1 MGCLRG
7 VRAIAPSRRSYQ
19 NGYLYGALE
28 VGGDGSEFLFTPAFN
43 KEWDRGFISQIS
55 PQDPASMHVILGDGA
70 GFHLRQAEE
79 GLPLN
84 VKIITLSAY
93 SLELNP
99 VEKLWNIVKDG
110 ICNRDWTDL
119 DELEEEII
127 KRIKLY
133 WEDTKR
139 MTRLIGNG
147 YLLSELD
154 AILKIELRQ
163 YN

>member
-19 NGYLYGALE
+19 NGHLYGVLE
-28 VGGDGSEFLFTPAFN
+28 VGGDGSEFLFTPALN
-43 KEWDRGFISQIS
+43 KEWDRSFISQIS
-55 PQDPASMHVILGDGA
+55 PEDPESMHVILGNGA
-70 GFHLRQAEE
+70 GFHHRQSEE

-84 VKIITLSAY
+84 VKIITLPAY
-93 SLELNP
+93 SPELNP
-99 VEKLWNIVKDG
+99 VEKLWDIVKDG

-127 KRIKLY
+127 KRIRPC

-139 MTRLIGNG
+139 VTRLIGNG
-147 YLLSELD
+147 YLLSELN